1 MGDMET
7 TPATAWVRVRA
18 EDTKQAAVKLRGLA
32 TAGAIL
38 LACVAVAG
46 LASRQAPPQQL
57 AAAGADQWPQTPPQ
71 PRWEYHATRLDQY
84 GNPTQI
90 PLQAPRAAYAPEYRP
105 QYQQQQLQLEGS
117 QPPVVQQPP
126 AAVPPVVQQPPAQPL
141 ALQPPAQPLALQPQA
156 MADSD
161 PAEAEAEAPAPP
173 ERNPPIPRAPA
184 RDWSKIGNGDVSPR
198 AGGNGF
204 GSAGPTSAA
213 EGADESLE
221 DYQKVKGERRFAMD
235 FCAAKF
241 SSWANIQKCI
251 HELFKGAH
259 Y

>member
-1 MGDMET
+1 
-7 TPATAWVRVRA
+7 
-18 EDTKQAAVKLRGLA
+18 
-32 TAGAIL
+32 
-38 LACVAVAG
+38 
-46 LASRQAPPQQL
+46 
-57 AAAGADQWPQTPPQ
+57 
-71 PRWEYHATRLDQY
+71 
-84 GNPTQI
+84 
-90 PLQAPRAAYAPEYRP
+90 
-105 QYQQQQLQLEGS
+105 
-117 QPPVVQQPP
+117 
-126 AAVPPVVQQPPAQPL
+126 
-141 ALQPPAQPLALQPQA
+141 

-213 EGADESLE
+213 EGADESIE

-241 SSWANIQKCI
+241 SSWANIQVWWANTFDRKIAVILHYQVMFEFVRFLDSLTCLYVYPRCPGPRAVHRRSHRLEHRQKCI
-251 HELFKGAH
+251 HELFSKDHASLSLPPSPPPIFLVVVITSIQALAFQMFPSSWSH
-259 Y
+259 AAFKMTPKAIYSDLVTH